1 MTSYK
6 MKTKNTHT
14 NVLSF
19 AVFIL
24 VVIFAL
30 FFSSVE
36 TTFSQEDDGNYCAP
50 GDTPSPANNYCND
63 CVYNPD
69 RDCDDGVFDPDIDP
83 DDRTPAP
90 GGDTGVQRP
99 TDFQSFVGL
108 ILNII
113 SLLILVIF
121 SLTLVV
127 FIWGIVKNWIIRG
140 ADPEGVQEGKKV
152 VMVGITALVI
162 MVSIWG
168 ILYLLQRSLFG

>member
-1 MTSYK
+1 MNNFKRHSIF
-6 MKTKNTHT
+6 
-14 NVLSF
+14 LIF
-19 AVFIL
+19 PLFIL
-24 VVIFAL
+24 IVFTV
-30 FFSSVE
+30 
-36 TTFSQEDDGNYCAP
+36 TTNTYADIPQCEPGTISTQENPCTNSFEGP
-50 GDTPSPANNYCND
+50 PDTPTYIPQCEPGTISTQEYPCTHSFEA
-63 CVYNPD
+63 PPSTPT
-69 RDCDDGVFDPDIDP
+69 DG
-83 DDRTPAP
+83 
-90 GGDTGVQRP
+90 GGSMTVTRP

-108 ILNII
+108 IINII